1 MDDMTLL
8 LIERACERL
17 VYRYAR
23 HLDAYDY
30 DRFMELWADDATWNM
45 LGNEMAGIDAI
56 RAGLNA
62 RPSALLC
69 RHLITNIIV
78 DVESADRASS
88 HCYTLSF
95 HVPDARGQ
103 EPGPL
108 EPPTFLVEYRD
119 RFVRHPSR
127 GWLFA
132 RRDITAPLVR
142 DVAPVSETR

>member
-1 MDDMTLL
+1 MDDVAFLL
-8 LIERACERL
+8 TERACERL

-45 LGNEMAGIDAI
+45 LGNEMKGIAAI
-56 RAGLNA
+56 RAGLDA
-62 RPSALLC
+62 RPNSLLS

-78 DVESADRASS
+78 DVETADTASS

-95 HVPDARGQ
+95 RVPDARGQ

-108 EPPTFLVEYRD
+108 EPPTFLIEYRD

-132 RRDITAPLVR
+132 RRDISTPLAR
-142 DVAPVSETR
+142 DIASISEGR